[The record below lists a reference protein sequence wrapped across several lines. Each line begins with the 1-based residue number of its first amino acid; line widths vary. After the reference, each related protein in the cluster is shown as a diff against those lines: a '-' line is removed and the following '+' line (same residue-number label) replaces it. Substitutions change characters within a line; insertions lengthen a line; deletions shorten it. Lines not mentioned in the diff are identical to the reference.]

1 MLAQEG
7 GSLSMADPITA
18 WHEEHEYFKQLLHLL
33 QQEVDVFC
41 TGECPN
47 YQLMLDIIAYLR
59 DYSDQYHH
67 PREDEAF
74 RRLAQR
80 CPDRQLPLARLQ
92 QEHRVIATAGESL
105 RGLLEEAAADA
116 MVSRVEIEVAAA
128 TYLVYYGNHIAKE
141 EEDILPR
148 AACHLTDADWQAI
161 KAAAPA
167 GHDPLFGNAPE
178 QRFHALRRRIS
189 LEASAS

>member
-1 MLAQEG
+1 
-7 GSLSMADPITA
+7 MADPITA
-18 WHEEHEYFKQLLHLL
+18 WHEEHEYFQRLLHLL

-148 AACHLTDADWQAI
+148 AARHLTAADWQAI

-189 LEASAS
+189 LEASVS